1 MHQYLG
7 ITNKWAYGDD
17 SDPGVLLVKLMAI
30 LGDLLFYQL
39 DMENLEVY
47 PSTVTLRK
55 NAATIYKLIGYKM
68 RWYQSAIVEANVVNT
83 FSNAATLPRFCTFTT
98 ENNETT
104 YTTFQQYELPS
115 NMTNNGLETLIELV
129 QGIPVT
135 PVRSSNSPYPDTGKP
150 WHDIYGYNYTTD
162 DIIDNRIYLDDTDI
176 DESHIILIDD
186 KNEQWELRDN
196 IYLTTNVGRL
206 FEFGIDVNDK
216 PYIELIDY
224 WPNFNISKFKLFY
237 IKSKGEEGQIYA
249 NTLKYLTG
257 NVWSRSNTTSGAT
270 IYNVSDYIHFTN
282 YDSTIGYNPETP
294 DEARKNSV
302 MYQNTLDT
310 LITLA
315 DFERA
320 TLREPGVSNV
330 RATDLTNDP
339 GEIVNFAV
347 GNINMDY
354 IDSVINEDTGETVR
368 SDIIDQLDVTTL
380 TNYLAQ
386 PDQYPLSSYQLKL
399 ADCNGDGLV
408 DSKDLACLN
417 AYLDGDYENAGNV
430 GTKHIEET
438 KLLDSFVVKLYIL
451 RNEAW
456 ADTNDEAYIT
466 MIQSDLQE
474 YKILPLT
481 IEVDLHSINQYYW
494 SIQGKFLTKQPLSRD
509 ELQTIIVNINN
520 NLRYQYSTDK
530 VNFNTAINYKDVIEL
545 ILNTDNRILMVDL
558 EPITY
563 KDSLGNEISKS
574 QLTAEYQITVP
585 KNNTGTVT
593 TDLIYHIQLD
603 NTPILPGT
611 VMIRVNNGKTVLTDD
626 KNGQIYNTDNILV
639 RKGDIDYYKGT
650 IDLEFVSAPDVD
662 LVVNYIKNETN
673 VAVYRNLST
682 NEFYFDTSALLK
694 DDVKSVF

>member
-1 MHQYLG
+1 
-7 ITNKWAYGDD
+7 
-17 SDPGVLLVKLMAI
+17 
-30 LGDLLFYQL
+30 
-39 DMENLEVY
+39 
-47 PSTVTLRK
+47 
-55 NAATIYKLIGYKM
+55 
-68 RWYQSAIVEANVVNT
+68 
-83 FSNAATLPRFCTFTT
+83 
-98 ENNETT
+98 
-104 YTTFQQYELPS
+104 
-115 NMTNNGLETLIELV
+115 MT
-129 QGIPVT
+129 
-135 PVRSSNSPYPDTGKP
+135 
-150 WHDIYGYNYTTD
+150 H
-162 DIIDNRIYLDDTDI
+162 
-176 DESHIILIDD
+176 
-186 KNEQWELRDN
+186 
-196 IYLTTNVGRL
+196 
-206 FEFGIDVNDK
+206 
-216 PYIELIDY
+216 
-224 WPNFNISKFKLFY
+224 
-237 IKSKGEEGQIYA
+237 
-249 NTLKYLTG
+249 
-257 NVWSRSNTTSGAT
+257 
-270 IYNVSDYIHFTN
+270 
-282 YDSTIGYNPETP
+282 
-294 DEARKNSV
+294 
-302 MYQNTLDT
+302 
-310 LITLA
+310 
-315 DFERA
+315 
-320 TLREPGVSNV
+320 
-330 RATDLTNDP
+330 

-408 DSKDLACLN
+408 NSEDLACLN

-639 RKGDIDYYKGT
+639 RKGDIDYHKGT

-662 LVVNYIKNETN
+662 LVVNYTKNETN